1 MSIDQHR
8 LQPADIAV
16 AQTTDRDILASAN
29 KKLREENAELRDEID
44 EVKAMVEILKAQATG
59 TRGLVGS
66 TYAPTPV

>member
-1 MSIDQHR
+1 MSIDQRR

-44 EVKAMVEILKAQATG
+44 EVKAMVEILKSQATG
-59 TRGLVGS
+59 TRGLVS
-66 TYAPTPV
+66 SAYAPTPV